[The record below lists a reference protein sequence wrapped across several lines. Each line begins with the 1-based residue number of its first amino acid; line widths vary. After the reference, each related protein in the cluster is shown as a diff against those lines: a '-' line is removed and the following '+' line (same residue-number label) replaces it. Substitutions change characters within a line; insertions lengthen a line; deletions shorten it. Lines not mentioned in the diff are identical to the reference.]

1 MYFSSFGNMVISYLK
16 EEERIAEKIRK
27 SPCLYH
33 KGKGIKKK
41 IGKKAWREIFCFK

>member
-16 EEERIAEKIRK
+16 EEERITEKIRK

-33 KGKGIKKK
+33 KGNKEYKEKDRKKRM
-41 IGKKAWREIFCFK
+41 A